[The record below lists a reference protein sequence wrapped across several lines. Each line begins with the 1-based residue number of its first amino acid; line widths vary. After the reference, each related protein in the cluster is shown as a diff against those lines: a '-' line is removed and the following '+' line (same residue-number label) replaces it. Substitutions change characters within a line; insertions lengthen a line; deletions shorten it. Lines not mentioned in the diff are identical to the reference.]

1 MEFRELSDFE
11 WEVVE
16 PLLPPMSRVGRPRA
30 DDRMVLTVYYTSLPL
45 VVGGVSM
52 DRIRLLGGGLRSG
65 RRRVYGIVYSRR

>member
-30 DDRMVLTVYYTSLPL
+30 DDRTVYYTSLQL
-45 VVGGVSM
+45 VVDGVSM
-52 DRIRLLGGGLRSG
+52 ALIRLLGGDGCMG
-65 RRRVYGIVYSRR
+65 EYI